1 MNVLK
6 CQSSKCEDSVLCFF
20 FLNKVM
26 KSTRPG
32 LEESHLHNIV
42 EYECRMAGAERLAYP
57 PVVASGPMAN
67 TLHYINNSQVL
78 R

>member
-1 MNVLK
+1 MVH
-6 CQSSKCEDSVLCFF
+6 QFF
-20 FLNKVM
+20 SLLWFPLIYFFKVM

-32 LEESHLHNIV
+32 LEESHLHAIL
-42 EYECRMAGAERLAYP
+42 EYECRMGGAERLAYP

-67 TLHYINNSQVL
+67 TLHYINNTQVL